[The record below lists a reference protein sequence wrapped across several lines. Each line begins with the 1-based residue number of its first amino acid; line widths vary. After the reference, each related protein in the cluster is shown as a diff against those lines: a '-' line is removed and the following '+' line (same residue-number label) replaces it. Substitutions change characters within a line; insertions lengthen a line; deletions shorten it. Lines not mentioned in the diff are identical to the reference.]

1 MQHIVM
7 MMILHVMENLVF
19 LMLNIQHVVSFIK
32 YSENMNDAIYL
43 SLGVFDHSFLVNI
56 IYHAFFPIVL

>member
-7 MMILHVMENLVF
+7 MILHVMKDLIF

-43 SLGVFDHSFLVNI
+43 SLGVFDH
-56 IYHAFFPIVL
+56 